1 MKITVVEKNVTQQG
15 ASLVNEFDSYYEME
29 TNEFKHEIDSF
40 ESAKTIISRFRKNE
54 ISYSPYGFNC
64 FELYLN
70 EQIIATIDPCFT
82 VNGETY
88 LNWYDCYDYAND
100 ETFSLAHV
108 DKITKCLTVISYPKM
123 IDILDSEY
131 EETFSE

>member
-1 MKITVVEKNVTQQG
+1 MKMVIVEKNFTQQG
-15 ASLVNEFDSYYEME
+15 ANLVNEFDSYYEME

-40 ESAKTIISRFRKNE
+40 ESAKTIINRFRKND
-54 ISYSPYGFNC
+54 ISYSLYGFNS

-70 EQIIATIDPCFT
+70 EELIATIDPCFT
-82 VNGETY
+82 VGNETF

-100 ETFSLAHV
+100 EAFSLSDV
-108 DKITKCLTVISYPKM
+108 DSITKCLTVINRPKM
-123 IDILDSEY
+123 IDILDGEY

>member
-1 MKITVVEKNVTQQG
+1 MKITVIEKNINLQEG
-15 ASLVNEFDSYYEME
+15 NLVNEFDSYYDME
-29 TNEFKHEIDSF
+29 TNEFKHENSF
-40 ESAKTIISRFRKNE
+40 MAAEVLINRFRKNE

-70 EQIIATIDPCFT
+70 ETLIATIDPCFT
-82 VNGETY
+82 VGNETF
-88 LNWYDCYDYAND
+88 LNWNDCYKKCNFDNTA
-100 ETFSLAHV
+100 TLAKV
-108 DKITKCLTVISYPKM
+108 DAITKRFTMINYSKL

>member
-1 MKITVVEKNVTQQG
+1 MKITVIEKNFTEQG
-15 ASLVNEFDSYYEME
+15 ANLVNEFDSYYEME

-40 ESAKTIISRFRKNE
+40 ESAKTIISRFRKNN
-54 ISYSPYGFNC
+54 ISYSLYGFNS

-70 EQIIATIDPCFT
+70 DELIATIDPCFT

-88 LNWYDCYDYAND
+88 LNWYDCFDYVND
-100 ETFSLAHV
+100 KDFSLADV
-108 DKITKCLTVISYPKM
+108 DKITKRLTVISYPKM

>member
-1 MKITVVEKNVTQQG
+1 MKITVVEKNVTQQS

-88 LNWYDCYDYAND
+88 LNWYDCYDYANN
-100 ETFSLAHV
+100 ETFSLADV
-108 DKITKCLTVISYPKM
+108 DKITKRLTVISYPKM